1 MRQLFT
7 IPSSP
12 QLKRRALTFPT
23 MLKNLAKPNKKKNT
37 NQNPFSHRHPPPLS
51 PPHTLSEKPDMYFKT
66 STPDANFLESSW
78 SMKEHME
85 QSSGGTFETSAD
97 GSNLRAELI
106 LPNINC
112 RNQLSDDFTSLLGGL
127 SDKKPLREI
136 NHSFALQLPSRTGKT
151 TQATTS
157 PNNPQHRQP
166 FHAQTWDSPTEVS
179 HLSVQQFGKA
189 FTDADVVE

>member
-7 IPSSP
+7 IPSLP
-12 QLKRRALTFPT
+12 HLKCRVLTFPT
-23 MLKNLAKPNKKKNT
+23 TLKNLAKPNKKKH
-37 NQNPFSHRHPPPLS
+37 QSKPLQPQTSSS
-51 PPHTLSEKPDMYFKT
+51 PLPTTYTLSEKPDMYFKT
-66 STPDANFLESSW
+66 SMPDANFLESSW
-78 SMKEHME
+78 SMKHME

-127 SDKKPLREI
+127 SDKNPLQEI
-136 NHSFALQLPSRTGKT
+136 NHSLALQLPSRTGET
-151 TQATTS
+151 TQAMTS
-157 PNNPQHRQP
+157 PDNPQHRQP
-166 FHAQTWDSPTEVS
+166 FHAQTWDSPTEAS